1 MADDIS
7 LFPVA
12 GWQIGPVPSHD
23 IIALKLHFL
32 SHSLQK
38 TEEAQESQIFAMT
51 PAQGRELIERI
62 QAAIDVLESSDA
74 QGTGVERR

>member
-12 GWQIGPVPSHD
+12 GWQIGPVPSYD
-23 IIALKLHFL
+23 LIALKLHFL
-32 SHSLQK
+32 SHPLQK
-38 TEEAQESQIFAMT
+38 SEEAQESQMFAMT

-74 QGTGVERR
+74 QGTGVERH